1 VTTLRSAALLW
12 AFHQGDHILSG
23 TLVNALAAITLV
35 EMMFTLGLGLTP
47 SAVLGAT
54 KDWRLIMR
62 ALLASYAI
70 VPALA
75 VALLIVFKASPMVSA
90 GLLIV
95 AACPGAPYGPP
106 FTNLAKGDV
115 SIAVGLMLVLAAT
128 SAILSPVLLGL
139 LLPAVSNSTTLAINI
154 PKLVSTLVG
163 TQLLPLCLGILF
175 RHYLP
180 QSAKRLKTPAGVL
193 SIGLNLCTLIVV
205 LIAYFPTLATIRA
218 RGYLGM
224 LCLLLACMAA
234 GALMGGGKAQSRKTV
249 VITTAV
255 RNAGVSLVVAT
266 TSFGGTAAV
275 SAATAYALFQ
285 TLGMALIAIAWG
297 KLNPGLTVLTNK
309 AA

>member
-1 VTTLRSAALLW
+1 MT
-12 AFHQGDHILSG
+12 GILI
-23 TLVNALAAITLV
+23 NALAAITLI
-35 EMMFTLGLGLTP
+35 EMMFTLGLGLTS
-47 SAVLGAT
+47 SAVLNAT
-54 KDWRLIMR
+54 RNGHLIMR
-62 ALLASYAI
+62 ALFASYVI

-75 VALLIVFKASPMVSA
+75 AVILTLFHASPMVAA

-106 FTNLAKGDV
+106 FTRLAKGEEGT
-115 SIAVGLMLVLAAT
+115 AVALMLVLAVT
-128 SAILSPVLLGL
+128 SAILSPLLLGI
-139 LLPAVSNSTTLAINI
+139 LLPAVTNSNAVATNV
-154 PKLVSTLVG
+154 PKLVGTLVG
-163 TQLLPLCLGILF
+163 TQLLPLCVGILV

-180 QSAKRLKTPAGVL
+180 ERAYRLRKPAGAL
-193 SIGLNLCTLIVV
+193 SVGLNLCTLGAVV
-205 LIAYFPTLATIRA
+205 SVYFSTLTSIRA

-234 GALMGGGKAQSRKTV
+234 GALMGGGKVQERKTM

-275 SAATAYALFQ
+275 TAATAYALFQ
-285 TLGMALIAIAWG
+285 TLGMAVIAVAWG
-297 KLNPGLTVLTNK
+297 KLDPGLAVISKK